1 MSGYSQAYGSP
12 TERGAASNVTA
23 HSNTF
28 WYNGRTPVTLQSDDE
43 VQRYYDFTVDEDG
56 KTCWC
61 LKPQF
66 REAGILPPA
75 IAVTQ
80 GEGSG

>member
-1 MSGYSQAYGSP
+1 MSLYDQTYGLP
-12 TERGAASNVTA
+12 AGRGAAGNVTSHNSTA
-23 HSNTF
+23 
-28 WYNGRTPVTLQSDDE
+28 WYGNRHTVTLQSDDE

-61 LKPQF
+61 LKQQYKHYD
-66 REAGILPPA
+66 LPPT